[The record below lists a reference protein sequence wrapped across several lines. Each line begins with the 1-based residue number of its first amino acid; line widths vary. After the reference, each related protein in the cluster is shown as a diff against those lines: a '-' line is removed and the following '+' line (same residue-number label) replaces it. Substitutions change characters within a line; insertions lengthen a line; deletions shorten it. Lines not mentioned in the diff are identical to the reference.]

1 MVFYVED
8 LDQNLVFQDVMFV
21 FRFSGLICVS
31 PGINIIGSR
40 SVLGTDG
47 KFPSH
52 TEERR
57 EPSCLCSWVLWSLRG
72 MVPSGYYCSGVCIQF
87 FFIVAE
93 KERFLYWKKS
103 LLNQM
108 MCVKKMAVSVRNAN
122 KIWTSLNLRWSSWFW
137 LFCLFLFW
145 NWRRILVIH
154 TTLLLSALFHWS
166 KTYEWT
172 MCKRGRAFYLNHSW

>member
-8 LDQNLVFQDVMFV
+8 LDQNLVFQGVMFV

-31 PGINIIGSR
+31 PGINITGSR
-40 SVLGTDG
+40 SGLGTDG

-57 EPSCLCSWVLWSLRG
+57 EPSLLHSWILWSLRG
-72 MVPSGYYCSGVCIQF
+72 MVPWEYYYSDASIQF

-93 KERFLYWKKS
+93 KESFLYWNKS

-108 MCVKKMAVSVRNAN
+108 MCVMWMMCDEQMAVSVRNAN

-137 LFCLFLFW
+137 LFCLF
-145 NWRRILVIH
+145 
-154 TTLLLSALFHWS
+154 
-166 KTYEWT
+166 
-172 MCKRGRAFYLNHSW
+172 